1 MSHGGITMLLNAK
14 EMREELKLSKPTFAQ
29 LVKDGLPRINLT
41 PRNTRF
47 DREDVIK
54 WFKDK
59 AM

>member
-1 MSHGGITMLLNAK
+1 MLLNAK

-47 DREDVIK
+47 DRDDVIK

-59 AM
+59 AV